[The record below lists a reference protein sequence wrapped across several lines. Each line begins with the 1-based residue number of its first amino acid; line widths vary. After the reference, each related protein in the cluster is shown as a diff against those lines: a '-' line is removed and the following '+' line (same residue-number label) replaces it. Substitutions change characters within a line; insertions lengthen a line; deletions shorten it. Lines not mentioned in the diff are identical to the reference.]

1 MNIFLIIVAI
11 VGWALW
17 SIFNRL
23 ATQRVDPYLTMMI
36 GMMSNFIMVPFYL
49 PMVKSFKTS
58 WTGVGWIVASS
69 VCVCT
74 AVLAYTVLAMRTSV
88 SSAIS
93 TTALYPM
100 LSFFLAVAFLH
111 ESFSWQ
117 KCVGLAMM
125 VVGTIF
131 ITR

>member
-1 MNIFLIIVAI
+1 MNISLIIVAI

-17 SIFNRL
+17 SICNRL
-23 ATQRVDPYLTMMI
+23 ATQRTDPFLTMMI
-36 GMMSNFIMVPFYL
+36 GMACNFVMVPFYL

-58 WTGVGWIVASS
+58 WAGIGWIAASS
-69 VCVCT
+69 ICVCT

-100 LSFFLAVAFLH
+100 LSFFLAVVFLH
-111 ESFSWQ
+111 ESFSWM
-117 KCVGLAMM
+117 KFVGLGLM
-125 VVGTIF
+125 VAGTIF